1 MCSPISRMRALGVRV
16 RVLRVRILASC
27 CGGRIAEIGLGVA
40 AVSSESDPGSE
51 FPTRFGMPSG
61 SCEERTLEGVVLRSR
76 LVASISCT
84 NSRGERKDPCTSPD
98 RSLACKGAAAC
109 GSGCP
114 ESLGGPGFLWMP
126 TRGGAGVAFA
136 GRSAGCLGC
145 ATRGGAGGGCV
156 ASAAGAG
163 DRERVGTASAVGG
176 GTLATILESDG
187 RRGSACGGAK
197 TKILC

>member
-1 MCSPISRMRALGVRV
+1 MSRMRALGVRV
-16 RVLRVRILASC
+16 RVLRARILAFC

-40 AVSSESDPGSE
+40 AVSSES
-51 FPTRFGMPSG
+51 
-61 SCEERTLEGVVLRSR
+61 LVGVILCSR

-84 NSRGERKDPCTSPD
+84 ASRDEGKDLCTSPD
-98 RSLACKGAAAC
+98 RSLACKGASAC
-109 GSGCP
+109 SSGCP
-114 ESLGGPGFLWMP
+114 ERLGGPGFLWMP

-156 ASAAGAG
+156 VSAAGAG
-163 DRERVGTASAVGG
+163 DSERVGATSTVGG

-187 RRGSACGGAK
+187 RRGSACGGAN